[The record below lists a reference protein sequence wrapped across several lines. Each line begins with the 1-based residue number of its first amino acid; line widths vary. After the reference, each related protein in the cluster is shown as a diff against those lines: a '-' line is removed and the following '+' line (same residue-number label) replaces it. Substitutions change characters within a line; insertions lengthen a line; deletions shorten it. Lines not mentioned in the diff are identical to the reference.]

1 MTVTHL
7 TSRPYDRNSFILI
20 VDDDNTLLKFFK
32 IHLNKFFSRVIV
44 VENAKQALDAFKDK
58 EIDLLLT
65 DIRMPKTD
73 GFQLMQKVR
82 KAHPGL
88 PILLISGEPM
98 NSEQEKLLKS
108 ADGFLTKPFT
118 VDQLNDF
125 INHGMELRQTLQELT
140 NKMKNPKKI
149 RELLNADAKQ
159 ISKFAKKE
167 SVDQAKDLCD
177 VWHKQMALKAS

>member
-1 MTVTHL
+1 MTASHTPK
-7 TSRPYDRNSFILI
+7 RPYDRNSFILI

-65 DIRMPKTD
+65 DVRMPKVD

-82 KAHPGL
+82 KAHPNL

-98 NSEQEKLLKS
+98 NKEQEELLGS

-125 INHGMELRQTLQELT
+125 INRGIDLRQTLLETTEQL
-140 NKMKNPKKI
+140 KDPKKI
-149 RELLNADAKQ
+149 RDFLKAKTDQ
-159 ISKFAKKE
+159 VSKFAKK
-167 SVDQAKDLCD
+167 DQSEKAKELHQI
-177 VWHKQMALKAS
+177 WQKQKNLMAS